1 MFAIQRRGKN
11 LKNPFRTREIQK
23 SPPTPQKNKVRPP
36 DLPGLRDPHLRS
48 PFSSPFLS
56 SFSGH
61 HHHACRGE
69 NFCVPPSP
77 REARWGEMGGE
88 TSLPVAWPPHLSK
101 PPALLREIDKV
112 VILHESFLFVSSAPP
127 VYLAPPPPPTPNAK
141 KLLARLLWEGGGKGG
156 GCGDVQASPSFP
168 YFFSGTLSK
177 PRQIEA

>member
-1 MFAIQRRGKN
+1 MF
-11 LKNPFRTREIQK
+11 LL
-23 SPPTPQKNKVRPP
+23 PP
-36 DLPGLRDPHLRS
+36 
-48 PFSSPFLS
+48 
-56 SFSGH
+56 
-61 HHHACRGE
+61 RGE
-69 NFCVPPSP
+69 GK
-77 REARWGEMGGE
+77 RWGG

-112 VILHESFLFVSSAPP
+112 VILREVQQSFLFVSSAPP
-127 VYLAPPPPPTPNAK
+127 IPRPSSSDPNAK